1 MGKEMSPR
9 LLRWVVHALVGSHL
23 FSQMPLTDEQK
34 LKIAAWIEEGA
45 KPADVQARLEK
56 EFDIRLTYMEVRFL
70 IDDLKVMPKDPVP
83 AEPVPAAE
91 VAPDAAPPAETPA
104 PVAPV
109 APDEVLPPVGGGKV
123 NIKVDELVRPGAMIS
138 GKATFSDGKTAEW
151 YLDQYGRLGMVP
163 PEPGYRPPD
172 ADVAEFQAS
181 LEKELMKLGY

>member
-9 LLRWVVHALVGSHL
+9 LLRWVVRALVGSH
-23 FSQMPLTDEQK
+23 FISQMPLTDEQK

-56 EFDIRLTYMEVRFL
+56 EFEIRLTYMEVRFL
-70 IDDLKVMPKDPVP
+70 IDDLKVMPKDPMP
-83 AEPVPAAE
+83 AEPAPAAE
-91 VAPDAAPPAETPA
+91 VAPDAAAPAEAPA
-104 PVAPV
+104 PA
-109 APDEVLPPVGGGKV
+109 APDEVLPPPGGGKV

-151 YLDQYGRLGMVP
+151 YLDQFGRLGMVP
-163 PEPGYRPPD
+163 PEPGYRPPE
-172 ADVAEFQAS
+172 ADVAEFQMS